1 LHGTSLKEATSS
13 KHRVFTAQSGQE
25 ADIAQEVVGFLPVEV
40 DTLPVD
46 PRDLVVLAVGVVV
59 ASLGASHLVAVRQHD
74 HTLGQVEGG
83 EEVADL
89 AVTQSKGLRVSGGAL
104 HTVVPRT

>member
-1 LHGTSLKEATSS
+1 EHPQCLPGMTPVATGHVFAVRTQPCDVGQAVLGRGRALHGTSLKEATSS

-25 ADIAQEVVGFLPVEV
+25 ADIAQDVVGFLPVEV

-59 ASLGASHLVAVRQHD
+59 ASLGSSHL
-74 HTLGQVEGG
+74 
-83 EEVADL
+83 
-89 AVTQSKGLRVSGGAL
+89 
-104 HTVVPRT
+104 